1 MIQREPGARRVNK
14 SALNT
19 RHKMIQREPGARRVN
34 TSAVNNRHKMIQREP
49 RRGGLINPL

>member
-14 SALNT
+14 SAVNT

-34 TSAVNNRHKMIQREP
+34 KSAVKH
-49 RRGGLINPL
+49 